1 MQITKLMGE
10 EYREMYPN
18 QYQFDPS
25 TKLAFRDGFT
35 GMKSDS
41 ADYILEHC
49 AHYPLTLVLF
59 YDSDIYLDSI
69 MKGLAINILDV
80 FLHKFE
86 SQFAQGIYR
95 DLTPTHKNYQQITVE
110 ERHRDFD
117 FSENPGTTFESAL
130 PLIFQASLIDYIKQL
145 YVNLN
150 TMNIQVPWVYV
161 VRNKELLSQDN
172 QYVDP
177 DFDEDHEQR
186 QREMKA
192 SKKADE
198 AQRRQQERQAKHEA

>member
-1 MQITKLMGE
+1 
-10 EYREMYPN
+10 
-18 QYQFDPS
+18 
-25 TKLAFRDGFT
+25 
-35 GMKSDS
+35 
-41 ADYILEHC
+41 
-49 AHYPLTLVLF
+49 
-59 YDSDIYLDSI
+59 
-69 MKGLAINILDV
+69 
-80 FLHKFE
+80 
-86 SQFAQGIYR
+86 
-95 DLTPTHKNYQQITVE
+95 E

-177 DFDEDHEQR
+177 DFDQDHEQR

-192 SKKADE
+192 SKKAEE

>member
-1 MQITKLMGE
+1 M
-10 EYREMYPN
+10 
-18 QYQFDPS
+18 
-25 TKLAFRDGFT
+25 AFRDGFT

-41 ADYILEHC
+41 ADFILEHC

-59 YDSDIYLDSI
+59 YDSDIYLDSV

-95 DLTPTHKNYQQITVE
+95 DLTPKHKNYEQIVLE
-110 ERHRDFD
+110 ERHRVYDFG
-117 FSENPGTTFESAL
+117 ENPGTTFESAL

-145 YVNLN
+145 YVNLS
-150 TMNIQVPWVYV
+150 TMNMQVPWIYV

-172 QYVDP
+172 EYLNP
-177 DFDEDHEQR
+177 NFDEEF
-186 QREMKA
+186 E
-192 SKKADE
+192 
-198 AQRRQQERQAKHEA
+198 RRQKDLKLLIAEEEAERRLQERLAR